1 MIISRMRWAG
11 RVARRGD
18 RRGAFLRERDHLE
31 DPDVDGR
38 MILKWFFK
46 KMVGRHGLDCSGSR
60 EGQVA
65 GACECGNERSGS
77 IKCGVFLE

>member
-1 MIISRMRWAG
+1 MG
-11 RVARRGD
+11 RACGTYGDTRGEY
-18 RRGAFLRERDHLE
+18 LRERNHLD

-38 MILKWFFK
+38 IILKWSFK
-46 KMVGRHGLDCSGSR
+46 KMVGRHGLYCYGSG
-60 EGQVA
+60 EGRVA